1 MIGDWD
7 HITKI
12 DPDKKI
18 SQEKLNK
25 VVNSGTDALMISGT
39 QGVTKK
45 KLKKT
50 MGMLEGCE
58 LPKILEPSDPS
69 AVVYDGFDDIYV
81 PSVVNAKDPQWIMGH
96 HKDWA
101 IKFNPKWKK
110 ITKEA
115 YIVLN
120 PESAV
125 GMVTQAITDLSP
137 EEVAAYATIAEKYYD
152 FPIIYIEYSG
162 TFGDPEVVKE
172 VRKVLDKAK
181 LFYGGGIKNK
191 EQARKMSQY
200 GDTIIVGNVIYEENL
215 DTYLSTVKGTKE

>member
-1 MIGDWD
+1 MIGDWN

-18 SQEKLNK
+18 SQERLDK
-25 VVNSGTDALMISGT
+25 VVKSGTDALMISGT
-39 QGVTKK
+39 QGVTRK
-45 KLKKT
+45 KLEKT
-50 MGMLEGCE
+50 LGMLENCD

-69 AVVYDGFDDIYV
+69 AVIYEGFDDVYV
-81 PSVVNAKDPQWIMGH
+81 PSVVNARDSKWIMGH

-101 IKFNPKWKK
+101 VKFDPKWNR

-120 PESAV
+120 PNSAV
-125 GMVTQAITDLSP
+125 GMITNAVTDLSP
-137 EEVAAYATIAEKYYD
+137 EEVAAYSTIAEKYYD

-172 VRKVLDKAK
+172 VKEALDEAT
-181 LFYGGGIKNK
+181 LFYGGGIKSE
-191 EQARKMSQY
+191 EQSRKMAEY
-200 GDTIIVGNVIYEENL
+200 ADTVIVGNVIYEE
-215 DTYLSTVKGTKE
+215 DFDVFLSTVKGAK